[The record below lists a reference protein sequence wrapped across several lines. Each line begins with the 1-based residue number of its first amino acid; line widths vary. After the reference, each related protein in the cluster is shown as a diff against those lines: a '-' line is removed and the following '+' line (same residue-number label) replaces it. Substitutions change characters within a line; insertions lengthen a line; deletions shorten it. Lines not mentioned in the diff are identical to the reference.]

1 MSSNAIGKVLSG
13 VVIGGIFA
21 ALSLNSLLQ
30 IAAPRL
36 ARTKY
41 GHQEQ
46 MPYKPGDIVRLQER
60 EVQVLGYSGMSE
72 EVANRY
78 RTTDGSEVWVTRSLQ
93 EAQGYA
99 LTNTGNGTRGTPV
112 VVVVVQEVGAPSPP
126 EGPQRFEG
134 PHNPIL
140 PREEHRV
147 SVLDLRQQVNEKTD
161 VRWEACLQRWW
172 TSVVDIQPQAKG
184 TVQKAGEMHL
194 FLNSKKEII
203 KTCIKEF
210 QTTSAAPK
218 EEVVAKEDP
227 YEPNARLDP
236 W

>member
-1 MSSNAIGKVLSG
+1 MSFNAIGKVLSG
-13 VVIGGIFA
+13 VVIGGIFS
-21 ALSLNSLLQ
+21 ALSLDSLLQ

-36 ARTKY
+36 AKTKY
-41 GHQEQ
+41 GPEEQ
-46 MPYKPGDIVRLQER
+46 IPYKPGDVVRLQER

-72 EVANRY
+72 ETANHY

-93 EAQGYA
+93 EAQQYA

-112 VVVVVQEVGAPSPP
+112 VVVVVQEIGAPSPP

-147 SVLDLRQQVNEKTD
+147 SVLDQRQQVNEKTD
-161 VRWEACLQRWW
+161 VRWQACLQRWW
-172 TSVVDIQPQAKG
+172 TSVVDIQPESE
-184 TVQKAGEMHL
+184 EMAQEVGG
-194 FLNSKKEII
+194 SCWDSEEETI
-203 KTCIKEF
+203 KTCINELQK
-210 QTTSAAPK
+210 AAASK
-218 EEVVAKEDP
+218 EEVVAKEEP
-227 YEPNARLDP
+227 YVVEPDERFPP